1 MGYKARPSSPLSEQ
15 PLGHDLSAPTM
26 VPSLSRY
33 SACLEDQSELSKGRE
48 VIGCTSMC
56 FVRFEGKDDYLG
68 LSIAFQAQQL

>member
-48 VIGCTSMC
+48 GIGCMC
-56 FVRFEGKDDYLG
+56 FVRFEGNDDYLG
-68 LSIAFQAQQL
+68 LSIAFQA